1 MSPTKGRGEE
11 LTIGDRRRWA
21 YVKRVWPVNNRNT
34 LGNKWIR
41 SNDPKEMNG
50 ARSCGLGCGS
60 VSQTEGSGSVCYF
73 FNMLVLFMMD
83 IFINF
88 INITMILI

>member
-1 MSPTKGRGEE
+1 MSELKQPVEDYREMSPTKGRGEE

-60 VSQTEGSGSVCYF
+60 VSQTEGSGSVC
-73 FNMLVLFMMD
+73 
-83 IFINF
+83 
-88 INITMILI
+88 